1 LVRQHADEV
10 RWAGTAPHRSGP
22 PSLKKAAILQTAAA
36 LFREHGYEGT
46 RLDSIAKALNVTK
59 PALYYYFENK
69 EEILVAIQ
77 QAGFDEIMKE
87 LRALSRGAHTGREI
101 LRGVIVRYTN
111 WVASEQGMCVVR
123 HFLLK
128 LSPENLARIRR
139 ARRTMEQSIR
149 AIVARG
155 IEDGSLRPCDPWIV
169 ATSICGAVNW
179 TAFWYEPGPGRHSA
193 SEVGE
198 AYFNLLIDGISARGG
213 TTQARVG
220 SNGETRPTQGAP
232 E

>member
-1 LVRQHADEV
+1 MASSSVKPLVRQPADEV

-22 PSLKKAAILQTAAA
+22 SSLKKAAILQTAAA
-36 LFREHGYEGT
+36 LFREHGYERT
-46 RLDSIAKALNVTK
+46 RLDDIARSLNVTK
-59 PALYYYFENK
+59 PALYYYFKNK

-87 LRALSRGAHTGREI
+87 LKALSRGAHTGREI

-128 LSPENLARIRR
+128 LSAENLARIRK
-139 ARRTMEQSIR
+139 ARRTTEQSIR
-149 AIVARG
+149 ATIARG

-179 TAFWYEPGPGRHSA
+179 TAFWYEPGPGRRSA
-193 SEVGE
+193 TEIGE
-198 AYFNLLIDGISARGG
+198 AYFNLLIDGIGARSTPG
-213 TTQARVG
+213 
-220 SNGETRPTQGAP
+220 
-232 E
+232 